1 MASLTNMVKRCMGL
15 IGTKDVTDWEDSFLQ
30 SIAKQ
35 TNEGDNTKSLS
46 EKQIDVVERIFK
58 KNFAD

>member
-1 MASLTNMVKRCMGL
+1 MASLTTMVKRCMGL
-15 IGTKDVTDWEDSFLQ
+15 VGTKDVTDWENDFLE

-35 TNEGDNTKSLS
+35 TKEGDNTTSLS